1 MASTH
6 DVCIVGAGIA
16 GSSLA
21 YELAP
26 EFKVCVVEEKGLDE
40 VGKKPCP
47 GAVQKSWFR
56 GFSPEDF
63 GAVGRRVRRMRLSVG
78 GRSLRVKFDGYVINR
93 HRLCRGLLEAAF
105 AEGCDWVR
113 GKAEPSFVNGVEHV
127 RADGKRIEAEVYVD
141 ASGTSAVLR
150 RHYLPNRREMFVSGC
165 METVDVEQGDDELG
179 ICLINH
185 RETGWIFP
193 AEHSTNIGYVAAGGG
208 GQDILERLAHFK
220 EGMGLGRVKT
230 LDRGYGLIPSHRPIR
245 LVYGNVVAIG
255 DAGFTVNPITC
266 GGIGPSVLVSN
277 MLAESL
283 ERGEDLGVFEAEY
296 RKSLGNKFEKFY
308 RINHLL
314 RKSWLPLWWATKAY
328 YGDSPL
334 GKLVKQLTRL

>member
-1 MASTH
+1 MRY
-6 DVCIVGAGIA
+6 DVCVVGGGIA

-21 YELAP
+21 YYLAP
-26 EFKVCVVEEKGLDE
+26 DFDVCVVEKKGLDE
-40 VGKKPCP
+40 VGRKPCP
-47 GAVQKSWFR
+47 GAVEKSWFR

-63 GAVGRRVRRMRLSVG
+63 GAVGRRVRKMRLSVG
-78 GRSLRVKFDGYVINR
+78 GRSLQVKFDGYVINR

-105 AEGCDWVR
+105 AEGCEWVR
-113 GKAEPSFVNGVEHV
+113 EKAEPSFMNGVEHI

-150 RHYLPNRREMFVSGC
+150 RHYLPNRREMFVLGC
-165 METVDVEQGDDELG
+165 METVDGEHGDGELG

-193 AEHSTNIGYVAAGGG
+193 AEHSTNVGYVAAGARGS
-208 GQDILERLAHFK
+208 DLLERLVHFK
-220 EGMGLGRVKT
+220 EEIGLGRAKT
-230 LDRGYGLIPSHRPIR
+230 LDRGYGLVPSYRPIR

-255 DAGFTVNPITC
+255 DAGFTVNPVTL

-283 ERGEDLGVFEAEY
+283 KRGEDLDVFEAEY
-296 RKSLGNKFEKFY
+296 RKSLGNKFEKFHH
-308 RINHLL
+308 INHLL

-328 YGDSPL
+328 YGNSSL
-334 GKLVKQLTRL
+334 GKLIKQLTRL